1 MRRLGALLVI
11 ALATVFFFSA
21 SATAGRSAS
30 ATAGRSAGRSVVID
44 LRAPHR
50 PMVRVRPPRPRPDT
64 FVPAPFVL
72 ADPGAVVVPVPFAV
86 PVPVVAVPPPPPDA
100 APPASPEEP
109 QSRPVVVNPGPK
121 IIDVAP
127 PAPGARTTTVV
138 VQRGSTTVVETVP
151 LQ

>member
-11 ALATVFFFSA
+11 ALATLIFLSGSA
-21 SATAGRSAS
+21 TAGRSVVIGSGSATAGRSA
-30 ATAGRSAGRSVVID
+30 VID

-50 PMVRVRPPRPRPDT
+50 SVLRVRPPRPDT
-64 FVPAPFVL
+64 FVPAPLVF

>member
-11 ALATVFFFSA
+11 ALGTLIFFSG
-21 SATAGRSAS
+21 SATAGRS
-30 ATAGRSAGRSVVID
+30 VVIGPG
-44 LRAPHR
+44 APHR
-50 PMVRVRPPRPRPDT
+50 SVLRVRPPRPDT
-64 FVPAPFVL
+64 FVPAPLVF

-86 PVPVVAVPPPPPDA
+86 PVPVVAVPAAPPTPDA
-100 APPASPEEP
+100 APPTSPEEP
-109 QSRPVVVNPGPK
+109 QSRPAVVNPGPK

-127 PAPGARTTTVV
+127 PAPGAKTTTVV